1 MFISPYQKE
10 QIANAISG
18 AVTLLA
24 EDKIT
29 HVSSDTGVSTEITCL
44 LYDSL
49 IEAKEGIKVDRGGIR
64 DQDIREVVIAKSE
77 LAGKNVTIRAAD
89 HFMIEG
95 ERWDF
100 AEKDKIQT
108 RLVPILGIHN
118 IVRIRLRRAVEINKT
133 LGGESFAWQPE

>member
-1 MFISPYQKE
+1 MFISPNQKE
-10 QIANAISG
+10 QIANAIEG

-24 EDKIT
+24 EDKIN
-29 HVSSDTGVSTEITCL
+29 HVSANTGVSTEITCL

-77 LAGKNVTIRAAD
+77 LAGKEITINVAD
-89 HFMIEG
+89 HFIIES

-100 AEKDKIQT
+100 SEKDKIQT
-108 RLVPILGIHN
+108 KLIPILGIHN
-118 IVRIRLRRAVEINKT
+118 IIRIRLRRAVELNKT
-133 LGGESFAWQPE
+133 EVGTTFAWEPV

>member
-1 MFISPYQKE
+1 MFISPNQKE
-10 QIANAISG
+10 QIANAIEG

-24 EDKIT
+24 DDEIT
-29 HVSSDTGVSTEITCL
+29 HVSADTGVSTEITSM

-49 IEAKEGIKVDRGGIR
+49 IEAKEGIRVDKGGIR
-64 DQDIREVVIAKSE
+64 DQDIREVVISKAE
-77 LAGKNVTIRAAD
+77 LAAKEITINVAD
-89 HFMIEG
+89 HFIIEG

-100 AEKDKIQT
+100 SEKDKIQT

-133 LGGESFAWQPE
+133 LGGESFEWEPA

>member
-1 MFISPYQKE
+1 M
-10 QIANAISG
+10 
-18 AVTLLA
+18 A
-24 EDKIT
+24 EDKIA

-77 LAGKNVTIRAAD
+77 LTDKSVTINVAD
-89 HFMIEG
+89 HFIVEG

-133 LGGESFAWQPE
+133 QAGSSFAWEPA